1 MTLIVWVHNL
11 VYRLVFGLVRLTL
24 SLVWRWVLVVVAL
37 LSEEVRRYAGLALS
51 GAIIVLMGKL
61 FLVVPVPEPV
71 RRWLVLSLLV
81 VLAIWAMA
89 VRRAVRYTRHNNLY
103 RMRQKKSVRDLHE
116 KVGDI
121 QGRVNE
127 GLARRARGTPLEGAW
142 SANRSARAE
151 EQAAAQ
157 RAAERAEEKA
167 KRDRVARET
176 TDRELDRLA
185 ELEPDPF
192 K

>member
-1 MTLIVWVHNL
+1 MALIVWIHNL
-11 VYRLVFGLVRLTL
+11 VYRLIFGLVRLTL

-103 RMRQKKSVRDLHE
+103 RVRQKQSVRDLHS

-121 QGRVNE
+121 QGRVTD
-127 GLARRARGTPLEGAW
+127 GLAQRTRGTAMEGVF

-151 EQAAAQ
+151 ERA
-157 RAAERAEEKA
+157 AAERATEKA
-167 KRDRVARET
+167 ERDRMSQEE

-192 K
+192 T